1 MEHDEFPEME
11 ICHPHNLNRQSTTE
25 KPFGI
30 RVRLPAGDTFGRLLG
45 ADWEQ
50 FHWFA
55 SRAERDAALKDMAS
69 EHCYSRQGDRPHLI
83 HEAVQAPG
91 TPNDPF
97 V

>member
-1 MEHDEFPEME
+1 MEHDEIPEME
-11 ICHPHNLNRQSTTE
+11 ICHPHNLNRQATTE

-55 SRAERDAALKDMAS
+55 SRTERDAALKDMAS
-69 EHCYSRQGDRPHLI
+69 EHCYSREGDRPHLI
-83 HEAVQAPG
+83 YEAVQAPG

>member
-1 MEHDEFPEME
+1 MD
-11 ICHPHNLNRQSTTE
+11 ICHAHNLNRQPPSE
-25 KPFGI
+25 KPYGI

-45 ADWEQ
+45 SDWEQ

-55 SRAERDAALKDMAS
+55 SRTERDRVLKDMAG

-83 HEAVQAPG
+83 HEAVPAPG
-91 TPNDPF
+91 NPSDPS